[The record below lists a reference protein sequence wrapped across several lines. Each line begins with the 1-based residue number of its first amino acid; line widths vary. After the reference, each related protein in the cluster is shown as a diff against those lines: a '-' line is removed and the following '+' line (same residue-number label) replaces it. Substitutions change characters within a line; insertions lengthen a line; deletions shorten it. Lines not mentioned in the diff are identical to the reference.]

1 MSMPLPHIDYKITLQ
16 LASVGFSFPGRRTLF
31 TDISFDLKSNRTY
44 ALVGSNG
51 VGKTTLFNLIS
62 GFHTARSGSIL
73 LRGKSIS
80 GLRPFKINRAG
91 VGRTFQDLRLIGRL
105 SVRENVLL
113 AMPNNATDHW
123 VKGLLPQSLFRSAQR
138 HMESEADK
146 VIADYCLWDIQDSFP
161 REISF
166 GQQKLLSLACCVAN
180 GADVILLDEPV
191 AGISA

>member
-1 MSMPLPHIDYKITLQ
+1 
-16 LASVGFSFPGRRTLF
+16 
-31 TDISFDLKSNRTY
+31 
-44 ALVGSNG
+44 
-51 VGKTTLFNLIS
+51 
-62 GFHTARSGSIL
+62 
-73 LRGKSIS
+73 
-80 GLRPFKINRAG
+80 
-91 VGRTFQDLRLIGRL
+91 
-105 SVRENVLL
+105 
-113 AMPNNATDHW
+113 MPNNATDHW

-191 AGISA
+191 AGISATYKDRIASLLSRLKSKGKTILMIEHDLDFVERTAGEFLLLSDGNMHRFDNLKALTESDVAVRTYG